1 MRCSEFMLIKSIVIV
16 EKNVTLKYVR
26 IKNNIHIII

>member
-1 MRCSEFMLIKSIVIV
+1 MRCSEFMLIKSIVSV
-16 EKNVTLKYVR
+16 ENVTLKYVR